1 MKLLLIIPAYN
12 EEENIERVVGNLIE
26 NYPQYD
32 YLVVNDGS
40 TDNTAA
46 VCEKNGFNYLPLPE
60 NVGLAGAFKAGMKY
74 AKKYG
79 YDYAVQ
85 FDGDGQHNAAFVAA
99 MLEKMQSEN
108 LDIVIGSRF
117 VTEKKPLSAR
127 MLGNNVIEAAVLITT
142 GKKIND
148 TTSGMRLYNRRM
160 IEVLS
165 KHYDLGPE
173 PDTVA
178 YLIRCGAKIG
188 EVQVEMSERIAGTS
202 YLNITRSLEY
212 MFRMGMSIVFI
223 QWFRKKL
230 DLNEKEGK

>member
-12 EEENIERVVGNLIE
+12 EEENIERVVGSLIRDFPE
-26 NYPQYD
+26 YD

-40 TDNTAA
+40 TDNTAD
-46 VCEKNGFNYLPLPE
+46 VCEKNGYNYLPLPE

-85 FDGDGQHNAAFVAA
+85 FDGDGQHNAAYIKA
-99 MLEKMQSEN
+99 MLEKMQSEQ

-117 VTEKKPLSAR
+117 VTEKKPVSAR
-127 MLGNNVIEAAVLITT
+127 MIGNNVIEAAVLITT
-142 GKKIND
+142 GRKIND
-148 TTSGMRLYNRRM
+148 TTSGMRLYNRKM
-160 IEVLS
+160 INILS
-165 KHYDLGPE
+165 LNYDLGPE
-173 PDTVA
+173 PDTLA

-188 EVQVEMSERIAGTS
+188 EVQVEMSERIAGKS
-202 YLNITRSLEY
+202 YLNFTRSLEY

-223 QWFRKKL
+223 QWFRKKFN
-230 DLNEKEGK
+230 LNDKEGK

>member
-12 EEENIERVVGNLIE
+12 EEENIERVVGSLIRDFPE
-26 NYPQYD
+26 YD
-32 YLVVNDGS
+32 YVIVNDGS

-85 FDGDGQHNAAFVAA
+85 FDGDGQHNAAYVKD
-99 MLEKMQSEN
+99 MLEKMQAEN

-127 MLGNNVIEAAVLITT
+127 MMGNNVIEAAVLVTT
-142 GKKIND
+142 GKKIKD

-160 IEVLS
+160 IELLS

-173 PDTVA
+173 PDTLA

-188 EVQVEMSERIAGTS
+188 EVQVEMSERVAGKS
-202 YLNITRSLEY
+202 YLNFTRSLEY
-212 MFRMGMSIVFI
+212 MFRMCMSIVFI
-223 QWFRKKL
+223 QWFRKKQKF
-230 DLNEKEGK
+230 DREAE